1 MYLKNKTG
9 VGGKFVNYSIGQ
21 RDLAAAQNLHSP
33 FSSPFFGVKLLFDYG
48 LWGMAALL
56 SPVFTVLA
64 DILGAWY
71 IINN

>member
-1 MYLKNKTG
+1 VFG
-9 VGGKFVNYSIGQ
+9 VYWKKISLTIGQ

-33 FSSPFFGVKLLFDYG
+33 ISSPFLGMKLLYDYG

-64 DILGAWY
+64 DILSAWY